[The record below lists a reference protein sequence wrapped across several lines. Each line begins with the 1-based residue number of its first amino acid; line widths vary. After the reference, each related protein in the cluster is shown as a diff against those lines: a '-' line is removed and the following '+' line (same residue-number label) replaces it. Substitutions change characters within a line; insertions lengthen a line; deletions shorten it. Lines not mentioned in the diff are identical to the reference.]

1 MKRYVLICFLMSI
14 ELNIGFSE
22 VIELPKP
29 NIIIESTVI
38 RLKRQCNIPETL
50 EFNRKLVTKYSS
62 TILNRIEYLNA
73 NIRIR
78 HRSGKELLRNS
89 IQKRI

>member
-1 MKRYVLICFLMSI
+1 MSI

-62 TILNRIEYLNA
+62 DILNRIEYLNA